1 MEQYQR
7 LIDDHED
14 NWIET
19 MTANKKL
26 LIGLSSSAY
35 L

>member
-19 MTANKKL
+19 MNKQL